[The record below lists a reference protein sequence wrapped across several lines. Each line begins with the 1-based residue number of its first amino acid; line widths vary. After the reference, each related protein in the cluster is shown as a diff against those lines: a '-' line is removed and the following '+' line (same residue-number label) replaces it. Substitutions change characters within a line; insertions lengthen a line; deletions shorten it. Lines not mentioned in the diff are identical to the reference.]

1 MSAKQICAV
10 KVLFAQLKTMLIAV
24 PAHQDTN
31 QTLHQRSD
39 VQNFKTEKNAF
50 QVNVS

>member
-1 MSAKQICAV
+1 
-10 KVLFAQLKTMLIAV
+10 LKTMLIAA

-31 QTLHQRSD
+31 QTHHQRSD
-39 VQNFKTEKNAF
+39 VQNFRTEKNVS